1 MGVVVGMISIVKWMM
16 SFDEQKL
23 SESYKALGILTAE
36 LLIISLTIKYILSP
50 IGEQAKEAFLGSAIT
65 LGVVMALVGIVK
77 LLMSFDEKDMK
88 TSYLALA
95 ILTAELL
102 VISLTLKQL
111 IVPIGEN
118 AEKAL
123 YGTAIIL
130 ATVLGMV
137 GISWIL
143 SKIEQK
149 DLTYSLVA
157 IGALTLILGLV
168 SLTAKHLLIPI
179 GEQAG
184 DALKGAAIAIGLV
197 TLMTGIVYTLGKVI
211 NKGGK
216 ELELGMIKG
225 AAVMAASIG
234 LIYLLG
240 KGI

>member
-118 AEKAL
+118 AE
-123 YGTAIIL
+123 
-130 ATVLGMV
+130 
-137 GISWIL
+137 
-143 SKIEQK
+143 
-149 DLTYSLVA
+149 
-157 IGALTLILGLV
+157 
-168 SLTAKHLLIPI
+168 
-179 GEQAG
+179 
-184 DALKGAAIAIGLV
+184 
-197 TLMTGIVYTLGKVI
+197 
-211 NKGGK
+211 
-216 ELELGMIKG
+216 
-225 AAVMAASIG
+225 
-234 LIYLLG
+234 
-240 KGI
+240 